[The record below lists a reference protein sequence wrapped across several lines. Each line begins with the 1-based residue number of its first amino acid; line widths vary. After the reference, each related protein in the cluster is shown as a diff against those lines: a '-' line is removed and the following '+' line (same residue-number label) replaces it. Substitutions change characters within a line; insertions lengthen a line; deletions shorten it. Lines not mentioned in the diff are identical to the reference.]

1 MVEYPGTVCRL
12 LRFQAV
18 FQVFQPTIT
27 VAWFE
32 NTKQLFMAHQDKHF
46 DSQRLLHMIRVKV
59 AFEAPYCILFA
70 EQPVMND
77 WVARTLIPQGEHDE
91 VKVSWLYALQEPID
105 IVAEGFETE
114 KSLVWQR
121 FEQCGY
127 LQELQS
133 C

>member
-1 MVEYPGTVCRL
+1 
-12 LRFQAV
+12 
-18 FQVFQPTIT
+18 
-27 VAWFE
+27 
-32 NTKQLFMAHQDKHF
+32 
-46 DSQRLLHMIRVKV
+46 
-59 AFEAPYCILFA
+59 
-70 EQPVMND
+70 MND